1 MKNKA
6 GLKLIFS
13 ILVFSGILDIHA
25 QELKNS
31 DFLKNTVLIKAS
43 KIEPHPE
50 WAIMQRHLMKT
61 IEEAAHQYVK
71 KFTQKDVTPFGK
83 GP

>member
-1 MKNKA
+1 MLLKNKTS
-6 GLKLIFS
+6 LKLIFS

-31 DFLKNTVLIKAS
+31 DFFKNAVLIKAS

-61 IEEAAHQYVK
+61 IEEAAPQ
-71 KFTQKDVTPFGK
+71 
-83 GP
+83 

>member
-1 MKNKA
+1 MLLKNKT

-25 QELKNS
+25 QELKNA
-31 DFLKNTVLIKAS
+31 DFFKNAVLIKAS
-43 KIEPHPE
+43 KIEPHPD

-61 IEEAAHQYVK
+61 IEEAAPQYVK
-71 KFTQKDVTPFGK
+71 KFTQ
-83 GP
+83 

>member
-1 MKNKA
+1 MKNKV
-6 GLKLIFS
+6 GLKIVFLILL
-13 ILVFSGILDIHA
+13 ISGMLNIQA

-31 DFLKNTVLIKAS
+31 DFFKNAVLIKAS

-61 IEEAAHQYVK
+61 MEEAAPQYVK
-71 KFTQKDVTPFGK
+71 
-83 GP
+83 